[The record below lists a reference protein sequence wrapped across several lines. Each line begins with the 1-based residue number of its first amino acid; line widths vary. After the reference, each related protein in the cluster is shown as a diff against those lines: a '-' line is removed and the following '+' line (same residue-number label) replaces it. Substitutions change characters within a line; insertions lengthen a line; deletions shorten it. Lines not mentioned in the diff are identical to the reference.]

1 MDFFFPEDRHQ
12 IMHEFFPEVLEQG
25 HGEIEVRFRNFK
37 TGDARWMS
45 YKVLV
50 LRDTAGEP
58 TALATV
64 SQDVSER
71 RRLEDNLR
79 QLAAHLS
86 EADRRKDEFLATL
99 AHELRNPLA
108 PLCNMLE
115 VLKRVEGDGET
126 LQRARETMGR
136 QLAQLVR
143 LVDDLLDL
151 NRITHNRLELRQSQ
165 VALSSVIQQAV
176 EASRP
181 HADAAGHELMV
192 SLPDEPLYTY
202 ADPATC

>member
-1 MDFFFPEDRHQ
+1 MVGLDNIDDARAATVDEFFFPEDRLR
-12 IMHEFFPEVLEQG
+12 IMHEFFPEVLEKG

-37 TGDARWMS
+37 TGEGRWMS

-50 LRDTAGEP
+50 LRDTAGKP

-64 SQDVSER
+64 SQDVTER
-71 RRLEDNLR
+71 KRLEDNLR

-108 PLCNMLE
+108 PLLNMLE
-115 VLKRVEGDGET
+115 VLKRADGDSET
-126 LQRARETMGR
+126 LHCARETMDR

-165 VALSSVIQQAV
+165 VALVISHPAGGRGV
-176 EASRP
+176 AASCRCCRP
-181 HADAAGHELMV
+181 
-192 SLPDEPLYTY
+192 
-202 ADPATC
+202 